1 VVIGVIVYVMMIIS
15 NVTVFYCIQVGTIT
29 SALNMCRAI
38 RNAHLTLIVGFSES
52 GPESVDSF
60 IADLS
65 VGEY

>member
-1 VVIGVIVYVMMIIS
+1 MVIVMIKMRNMTIIH
-15 NVTVFYCIQVGTIT
+15 CIQVGTIT
-29 SALNMCRAI
+29 SALNLCKSI

-52 GPESVDSF
+52 GPESVDTF